1 MTPDDVCSAYADTG
15 VKLKTVGLDK
25 RTWLIE
31 GDRHSLEFLGQLLL
45 SMAEATDC
53 GFQLGP
59 QTAGNHFF
67 KKKARQGYLHPQ
79 NPVPTPQEVSV
90 SGRPPLPHLRIQSR
104 TYGNPRF

>member
-1 MTPDDVCSAYADTG
+1 MTPDDVCSPYADTG

-59 QTAGNHFF
+59 QTAGKHFF
-67 KKKARQGYLHPQ
+67 KKKARKGIYIH
-79 NPVPTPQEVSV
+79 
-90 SGRPPLPHLRIQSR
+90 RIPCQHHR
-104 TYGNPRF
+104 K